1 MSTIISLANYYADA
15 GGSGRQDCRQV
26 GISMPI
32 GVENNNADAQLAV
45 SECVAYG
52 GGVSGCKS
60 VVMPTVFSSF
70 SLLIASAVG
79 RFRMSDPFRAV
90 DCFCLEADKPT
101 SNNTAS

>member
-1 MSTIISLANYYADA
+1 
-15 GGSGRQDCRQV
+15 
-26 GISMPI
+26 MPI

-52 GGVSGCKS
+52 GISGCKS

-70 SLLIASAVG
+70 SLLIAAAVG

-90 DCFCLEADKPT
+90 DCFCLVADKPN